1 MRGSGVVF
9 LLEADMVLSAAW
21 SQEMGGTPR
30 GDSKVG
36 ELAKGWVS

>member
-21 SQEMGGTPR
+21 SQEMDTPR